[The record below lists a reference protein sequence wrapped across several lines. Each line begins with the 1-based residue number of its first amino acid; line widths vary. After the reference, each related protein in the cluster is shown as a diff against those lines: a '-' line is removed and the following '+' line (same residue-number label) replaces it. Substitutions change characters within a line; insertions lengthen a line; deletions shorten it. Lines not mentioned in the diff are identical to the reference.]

1 MKIETLKE
9 SIENRSIGDSPII
22 FLYEDVNFI
31 PLQYINEI
39 ATIREKD
46 IEYIESLSSIGSNV
60 NDIFGGT
67 TPSNSMRVLI
77 SKELDDI
84 SDKIKYEK
92 DIYVVVN
99 KIKDSTC
106 LQKLSDYIV
115 IIPKL
120 EEWQIKDYVY
130 SIAEGIDT
138 KSLDW
143 LIDASNKDIYRLQ
156 NELDKFKLF
165 QESERKYLF
174 EDMLSDGAFVDL
186 SSFNVFNITN
196 AVTSRD
202 YVTLA
207 NALKEIK
214 SFDAEPLGVVT
225 LLYNGFKKLILV
237 WLANNPTPENTGLK
251 SGMIWAIKN
260 QPRVFTKE
268 QLLSSFLLLTNIDK
282 MLKTG
287 YIDTSWLIDY
297 IICRILTY

>member
-9 SIENRSIGDSPII
+9 QIENKSVGSEPLI
-22 FLYEDVNFI
+22 FLYEDINFI
-31 PLQYINEI
+31 PLQYIVEI
-39 ATIREKD
+39 ARIREKD
-46 IEYIESLSSIGSNV
+46 IEYIDSLASIGSNV

-67 TPSNSMRVLI
+67 TVSNSLRVLI
-77 SKELDDI
+77 TKELEDI
-84 SDKIKYEK
+84 NEKFKYET
-92 DIYVVVN
+92 DLYVVVN
-99 KIKDSTC
+99 KIKDKAC
-106 LQKLSDYIV
+106 IEKLSDSVVIV
-115 IIPKL
+115 PKL
-120 EEWQIKDYVY
+120 EDWQIKDYVY
-130 SIAEGIDT
+130 SLAEGIDT

-143 LIDASNKDIYRLQ
+143 LIEATGNDIYRLE

-165 QESERKYLF
+165 QEAERKYLF

-186 SSFNVFNITN
+186 SNFNVFNITN

-202 YVTLA
+202 YNTLK

-225 LLYNGFKKLILV
+225 LLYNGFRKLILV
-237 WLANNPTPENTGLK
+237 WLANNPTTESTGLK

-297 IICRILTY
+297 LICRILTY

>member
-9 SIENRSIGDSPII
+9 SIENRKIGDTPLI
-22 FLYEDVNFI
+22 FVYEDVNFI
-31 PLQYINEI
+31 PLQYILEI
-39 ATIREKD
+39 SKIREKD
-46 IEYIESLSSIGSNV
+46 IEYIDSLSSIGSNF
-60 NDIFGGT
+60 NDIFGSAIC
-67 TPSNSMRVLI
+67 SNSIRVLI
-77 SKELDDI
+77 TRELEDI
-84 SDKIKYEK
+84 NDKIKYEK
-92 DIYVVVN
+92 DVYVVVN
-99 KIKDSTC
+99 KVKDKSS
-106 LQKLSDYIV
+106 LDKLSDYV
-115 IIPKL
+115 VMVPKL

-143 LIDASNKDIYRLQ
+143 LIEASNKDIYRLE
-156 NELDKFKLF
+156 NELDKLKLF

-174 EDMLSDGAFVDL
+174 EDMMSDGAFVDL
-186 SSFNVFNITN
+186 SSFNVFNVTN

-202 YVTLA
+202 YSTLK

-282 MLKTG
+282 LLKTG

-297 IICRILTY
+297 LICRILTY

>member
-9 SIENRSIGDSPII
+9 SIENKKIGDTPLI
-22 FLYEDVNFI
+22 FVYEDVNFI
-31 PLQYINEI
+31 PLQYILEI
-39 ATIREKD
+39 SKIREKD
-46 IEYIESLSSIGSNV
+46 IEYIDSLSSIGSNV
-60 NDIFGGT
+60 NDIFGT
-67 TPSNSMRVLI
+67 TVSSNSIRVLI
-77 SKELDDI
+77 TRELEDI

-92 DIYVVVN
+92 DVYVVVN
-99 KIKDSTC
+99 KVKDKTS
-106 LQKLSDYIV
+106 LDKLSDYV
-115 IIPKL
+115 VMVPKL

-143 LIDASNKDIYRLQ
+143 LIEASNKDIYRLE
-156 NELDKFKLF
+156 NELDKLKLF

-174 EDMLSDGAFVDL
+174 EDMISDGAFVDL
-186 SSFNVFNITN
+186 SSFNVFNVTN

-202 YVTLA
+202 YSTLK

-282 MLKTG
+282 LLKTG

-297 IICRILTY
+297 LICRILTY

>member
-9 SIENRSIGDSPII
+9 KIENKSVGSEPLI
-22 FLYEDVNFI
+22 FLYEDINFI
-31 PLQYINEI
+31 PLQYIVEI
-39 ATIREKD
+39 ARIREKD
-46 IEYIESLSSIGSNV
+46 IEYIDSLASIGSNV

-67 TPSNSMRVLI
+67 TVSNSLRVLI
-77 SKELDDI
+77 TKELEDI
-84 SDKIKYEK
+84 NEKFKYET
-92 DIYVVVN
+92 DLYVVVN
-99 KIKDSTC
+99 KIKDKAC
-106 LQKLSDYIV
+106 IEKLSDSVVIV
-115 IIPKL
+115 PKL
-120 EEWQIKDYVY
+120 EDWQIKDYVY
-130 SIAEGIDT
+130 SLAEGIDT

-143 LIDASNKDIYRLQ
+143 LIEATGNDIYRLE

-165 QESERKYLF
+165 QEAERKYLF

-186 SSFNVFNITN
+186 SNFNVFNITN

-202 YVTLA
+202 YNTLK

-225 LLYNGFKKLILV
+225 LLYNGFRKLILV
-237 WLANNPTPENTGLK
+237 WLANNPTTESTGLK

-297 IICRILTY
+297 LICRILTY

>member
-9 SIENRSIGDSPII
+9 SIENKKIGDTPLI
-22 FLYEDVNFI
+22 FVYEDVNFI
-31 PLQYINEI
+31 PLQYILEI
-39 ATIREKD
+39 SKIREKD
-46 IEYIESLSSIGSNV
+46 IEYIDSLSSIGSNV
-60 NDIFGGT
+60 NDIFGT
-67 TPSNSMRVLI
+67 TVSSNSIRVLI
-77 SKELDDI
+77 TRELEDI
-84 SDKIKYEK
+84 HDKIKYEK
-92 DIYVVVN
+92 DVYVVVN
-99 KIKDSTC
+99 KVKDKTS
-106 LQKLSDYIV
+106 LDKLSDYV
-115 IIPKL
+115 VMVPKL

-143 LIDASNKDIYRLQ
+143 LIEASNKDIYRLE
-156 NELDKFKLF
+156 NELDKLKLF

-174 EDMLSDGAFVDL
+174 EDMMSDGAFVDL
-186 SSFNVFNITN
+186 SSFNVFNVTN

-202 YVTLA
+202 YSTLK

-260 QPRVFTKE
+260 QPRVFSKE

-282 MLKTG
+282 LLKTG

-297 IICRILTY
+297 LICRILTY

>member
-9 SIENRSIGDSPII
+9 QIENKSVGNEPLI
-22 FLYEDVNFI
+22 FLYEDTNFI
-31 PLQYINEI
+31 PLQYIVEI
-39 ATIREKD
+39 ARIREKN
-46 IEYIESLSSIGSNV
+46 IEYIDSLANIGSNV

-67 TPSNSMRVLI
+67 TISNSLRVLI
-77 SKELDDI
+77 TKELEDVHE
-84 SDKIKYEK
+84 KFRYET
-92 DIYVVVN
+92 DLYIVVN
-99 KIKDSTC
+99 KIKDKTC
-106 LQKLSDYIV
+106 IEKLSDLV
-115 IIPKL
+115 INIPKL
-120 EEWQIKDYVY
+120 EDWQIKDYVY
-130 SIAEGIDT
+130 SLAEGIDT

-143 LIDASNKDIYRLQ
+143 LIEATGSDIYRLE

-165 QESERKYLF
+165 QEAERKYLF
-174 EDMLSDGAFVDL
+174 EDMVSDGAFVDL
-186 SSFNVFNITN
+186 SNFNVFNITN

-202 YVTLA
+202 YNTLK

-225 LLYNGFKKLILV
+225 LLYNGFRKLILV
-237 WLANNPTPENTGLK
+237 WLANNPTTESTGLK

-297 IICRILTY
+297 LICRILTY

>member
-1 MKIETLKE
+1 MKIETIKE
-9 SIENRSIGDSPII
+9 QIENKSVGSEPLI
-22 FLYEDVNFI
+22 FLYEDINFI
-31 PLQYINEI
+31 PLQYIVEI
-39 ATIREKD
+39 ARIKEKD
-46 IEYIESLSSIGSNV
+46 IEYIDSLASIGSNV

-67 TPSNSMRVLI
+67 TVSNSLRVLI
-77 SKELDDI
+77 TKELEDI
-84 SDKIKYEK
+84 NEKFKYET
-92 DIYVVVN
+92 DLYVVVN
-99 KIKDSTC
+99 KIKDKAC
-106 LQKLSDYIV
+106 IEKLSDSVVIV
-115 IIPKL
+115 PKL
-120 EEWQIKDYVY
+120 EDWQIKDYVY
-130 SIAEGIDT
+130 SLAEGIDT

-143 LIDASNKDIYRLQ
+143 LIEATGNDIYRLE

-165 QESERKYLF
+165 QEAERKYLF

-186 SSFNVFNITN
+186 SNFNVFNITN

-202 YVTLA
+202 YNTLK

-225 LLYNGFKKLILV
+225 LLYNGFRKLILV

-260 QPRVFTKE
+260 QPRVFNKE
-268 QLLSSFLLLTNIDK
+268 QLLSSYLLLTNIDK

-297 IICRILTY
+297 LICRILTY

>member
-9 SIENRSIGDSPII
+9 SIENKNIGDTPLI
-22 FLYEDVNFI
+22 FVYEDVNFI
-31 PLQYINEI
+31 PLQYILEI
-39 ATIREKD
+39 SKIREKD
-46 IEYIESLSSIGSNV
+46 IEYIDSLSSIGSNV
-60 NDIFGGT
+60 NDIFGT
-67 TPSNSMRVLI
+67 TVSSNSIRVLI
-77 SKELDDI
+77 TRELEDI
-84 SDKIKYEK
+84 HDKIKYEK
-92 DIYVVVN
+92 DVYVVVN
-99 KIKDSTC
+99 KVKDKTS
-106 LQKLSDYIV
+106 LDKLSDYV
-115 IIPKL
+115 VMVPKL

-143 LIDASNKDIYRLQ
+143 LIEASNKDIYRLE
-156 NELDKFKLF
+156 NELDKLKLF

-174 EDMLSDGAFVDL
+174 EDMISDGAFVDL
-186 SSFNVFNITN
+186 SSFNVFNVTN

-202 YVTLA
+202 YSTLK

-260 QPRVFTKE
+260 QPRVFSKE

-282 MLKTG
+282 LLKTG

-297 IICRILTY
+297 LICRILTY